1 MLIAKF
7 LGWEECSFGDYE
19 KSCVEYGYNCE
30 SAPEFFSFM
39 MRHGAPLKFFS
50 YRKNGETLASVC
62 VDNGWLANDRKN
74 KNRSINYLHV
84 PTTSIL
90 IPVNPNIHSKIIIP
104 FKSKCLHPLQN
115 NRFLNTSYKIF
126 SKRTS
131 AIAKDINHDFSKK
144 TISTR
149 EREVRKF
156 VSSGGS
162 FKPISQIDGDWL
174 FDIYNELYHARR
186 NKFVPNQ
193 DVNKA
198 FFREFINNFKGVVMF
213 MDDEPIAMQLLM
225 SVNNKAGLFVDYI
238 NIGYK
243 QDTAVNSLGTILM
256 WKNLSVLNA
265 ESIECG
271 KKLYYSYGF
280 MAGEYKARWCNPES
294 LGRTLI

>member
-7 LGWEECSFGDYE
+7 LHWNECSFEEYK
-19 KSCVEYGYNCE
+19 KSCLEYGYNCE
-30 SAPEFFSFM
+30 SAPEFLSFM

-50 YRKNGETLASVC
+50 YRKNREVLASVC
-62 VDNGWLANDRKN
+62 VDKGWLANDRKN
-74 KNRSINYLHV
+74 NNRSINYLHV
-84 PTTSIL
+84 PTTAIL
-90 IPVNPNIHSKIIIP
+90 IPVNSNCKHKIIIP

-115 NRFLNTSYKIF
+115 GRFLNASYKVF
-126 SKRTS
+126 SNRTS
-131 AIAKDINHDFSKK
+131 AIAKNIQRDFSKK

-149 EREVRKF
+149 EREVRTFMKA
-156 VSSGGS
+156 GGS
-162 FKPISQIDGDWL
+162 FKSISQIDGDLL

-186 NKFVPNQ
+186 NKFVPNHG
-193 DVNKA
+193 VNRA
-198 FFREFINNFKGVVMF
+198 FFREFIDNFKGVVMF

-243 QDTAVNSLGTILM
+243 QDTSVNSLGTILM
-256 WKNLSVLNA
+256 WKNLSVLSA

-271 KKLYYSYGF
+271 KRLYYSYGF
-280 MAGEYKARWCNPES
+280 MAGEYKERWCKPES